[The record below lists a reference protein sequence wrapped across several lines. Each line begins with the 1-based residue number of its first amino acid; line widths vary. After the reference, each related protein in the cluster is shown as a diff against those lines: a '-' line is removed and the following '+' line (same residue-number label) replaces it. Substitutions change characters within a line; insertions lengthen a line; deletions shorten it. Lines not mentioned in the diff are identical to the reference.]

1 MHHKL
6 ERRLLIYTPLA
17 LLCCLAGIWLGVAAA
32 VWSFVQVVL
41 SSSPIGLGHRRRISP
56 AVYPSSNRRQDMG
69 VFSRMTDII
78 NSNINSML
86 DQAEDPQK
94 MIRLI
99 IQEMEDT
106 LVEVRSSS
114 ARVLAD
120 RKAAAR
126 RLEQINSE
134 AAAWEDKARLAVSK
148 GREDLARAAL
158 QEKHAIEE
166 EVAVV
171 EAELQATD
179 EHIAQLNEEVGQL
192 QQKLTDARAKQ
203 KALLMRSKTVESRI
217 KVKRQM
223 QREKLDDAFQRFE
236 HFERRMD
243 NLEGQLEAMDI
254 GREVP
259 PDLAAE
265 IDALQE
271 DERINDELQRL
282 KSELGEGDDV
292 Q

>member
-1 MHHKL
+1 M
-6 ERRLLIYTPLA
+6 
-17 LLCCLAGIWLGVAAA
+17 GI
-32 VWSFVQVVL
+32 
-41 SSSPIGLGHRRRISP
+41 
-56 AVYPSSNRRQDMG
+56 
-69 VFSRMTDII
+69 FSRMTDII
-78 NSNINSML
+78 NSNITSLL
-86 DQAEDPQK
+86 DQAEDPEK

-126 RLEQINSE
+126 RLEHVRAE
-134 AAAWEDKARLAVSK
+134 AQSWEDKARLAINK

-158 QEKHAIEE
+158 QEKRAIEE
-166 EVAVV
+166 ELTAV
-171 EAELQATD
+171 ESELTATD
-179 EHIAQLNEEVGQL
+179 EHIAQLNDEVAQL
-192 QQKLTDARAKQ
+192 QQKLTDAKSKQ
-203 KALLMRSKTVESRI
+203 KALMMRTKTVESRI

-223 QREKLDDAFQRFE
+223 HREALDNAFQRFD

-243 NLEGQLEAMDI
+243 NLESQLEVMDL
-254 GREVP
+254 GREVH

-265 IDALQE
+265 ITALEE
-271 DERINDELQRL
+271 DDLINDDLARL
-282 KSELGEGDDV
+282 KAELSGSSDAVVPSGE

>member
-1 MHHKL
+1 
-6 ERRLLIYTPLA
+6 
-17 LLCCLAGIWLGVAAA
+17 
-32 VWSFVQVVL
+32 
-41 SSSPIGLGHRRRISP
+41 
-56 AVYPSSNRRQDMG
+56 MG

-114 ARVLAD
+114 ARVLAE

-126 RLEQINSE
+126 RLEQIQVE
-134 AAAWEDKARLAVSK
+134 AESWEDKAKLAISK

-158 QEKHAIEE
+158 QEKRAIEE
-166 EVAVV
+166 ELAVV
-171 EAELQATD
+171 NMELQATD
-179 EHIAQLNEEVGQL
+179 EHIEQLNEEVSQL
-192 QQKLTDARAKQ
+192 QQKLSDAKAKQ
-203 KALLMRSKTVESRI
+203 KALVMRSQTVESRI

-223 QREKLDDAFQRFE
+223 QREKLDDAFQRFD

-243 NLEGQLEAMDI
+243 NLEGQLEAMDL
-254 GREVP
+254 GREVS

-271 DERINDELQRL
+271 DEQINEELQRL
-282 KSELGEGDDV
+282 KTELEGGDKA
-292 Q
+292 

>member
-1 MHHKL
+1 M
-6 ERRLLIYTPLA
+6 
-17 LLCCLAGIWLGVAAA
+17 GI
-32 VWSFVQVVL
+32 
-41 SSSPIGLGHRRRISP
+41 
-56 AVYPSSNRRQDMG
+56 
-69 VFSRMTDII
+69 FSRMTDII

-86 DQAEDPQK
+86 DQAEDPEK

-120 RKAAAR
+120 RKSAAR
-126 RLEQINSE
+126 RLEQVQDE
-134 AAAWEDKARLAVSK
+134 ATSWEDKARLAISK

-158 QEKHAIEE
+158 QEKQAIEE
-166 EVAVV
+166 EVALVA
-171 EAELQATD
+171 AELEATD
-179 EHIAQLNEEVGQL
+179 EHIVQLNEEVAQL
-192 QQKLTDARAKQ
+192 QQKLIDAKAKQ
-203 KALLMRSKTVESRI
+203 KALLMRGKTVESRI

-223 QREKLDDAFQRFE
+223 HREKLDDAFSRFE

-243 NLEGQLEAMDI
+243 NLEGQLESMEV

-259 PDLAAE
+259 ADLAAE
-265 IDALQE
+265 IDALHE
-271 DERINDELQRL
+271 DERISSELERL
-282 KSELGEGDDV
+282 KSEIGGKDS

>member
-1 MHHKL
+1 M
-6 ERRLLIYTPLA
+6 
-17 LLCCLAGIWLGVAAA
+17 GI
-32 VWSFVQVVL
+32 
-41 SSSPIGLGHRRRISP
+41 
-56 AVYPSSNRRQDMG
+56 
-69 VFSRMTDII
+69 FSRMTDII
-78 NSNINSML
+78 NSNLNAMM
-86 DQAEDPQK
+86 DQAEDPEK

-126 RLEQINSE
+126 KLEQMQAEADSWEGKAKLAIN
-134 AAAWEDKARLAVSK
+134 K

-158 QEKHAIEE
+158 QEKRVVEE
-166 EVAVV
+166 ELAAVAS
-171 EAELQATD
+171 ELAATD
-179 EHIAQLNEEVGQL
+179 EHIQQLNNEVGQL
-192 QQKLTDARAKQ
+192 QQKLTDAKAKQ

-217 KVKRQM
+217 KVKRQI
-223 QREKLDDAFQRFE
+223 QREAIDTAFQRFE

-243 NLEGQLEAMDI
+243 NLESQLEVMDL
-254 GREVP
+254 GREVS

-265 IDALQE
+265 IDALEE
-271 DERINDELQRL
+271 DDKINAELARL
-282 KSELGEGDDV
+282 KSEMTGTHSPDDPGRG